1 MKRISRLWTNS
12 TRLARILLV
21 LLLASYQGCGG
32 GGGGGGKGGAA
43 PAPAG
48 AGNVEIALA
57 DSPSSSFQQLT
68 LNVVSVRFNPS
79 TNLNISESDK
89 QWETILPQ
97 PPSSGLSPNE
107 AIIDLNSLAML
118 AQIFGTGRLKTKTFG
133 QVELVLDPIA
143 PGSVVPVCSPAVF
156 DGLPP
161 LPGEGC
167 ISYPMKLL
175 KSGTNLRAAISLKV
189 KSNQLSTL
197 VLDITPTIVSIP
209 ADSNGSYTIDPTMTV
224 ALVNNFLA
232 TVSGTVVKGATNS
245 EKITAEIAGTNQIV
259 ITVGTQANGTFTF
272 GLPAV
277 AAGTAY
283 DLFASGPNTS
293 LVALAN
299 KVFTP
304 GATSLGD
311 LKPHKPQAGATLSG
325 TIVDKCTGAG
335 IQGVT
340 LDVLTPATTGADCTK
355 APPTGCVVVATGATT
370 AGGSYQV
377 PSVKGVTPPPFNQ
390 IPAGMGTKYTLRIS
404 ASGYDSVITAIDSAT
419 TILKCPDSGAT
430 DKKCNFSLTRGQING
445 NVKLAAMNTGSPLDV
460 LVMAEQSNTNNIAA
474 VTTVTIPTGSTLAP
488 FTLLVP
494 TNKTVVATTLDL
506 FASAKDQFG
515 GKPEQATGHT
525 IAVLPGVMPPDM
537 VTACTTPVLSSDLG
551 PMACVGHG
559 SVSGMAPG
567 ADQNTTIVL
576 SKSGVQ
582 LMQSQVGPG
591 AAYNFCAP
599 ADTYKLQRFES
610 GIPGSS
616 TIQPLTGPSLISTP
630 CSSIC
635 APAAPGKCFLCANT
649 PGPTLP

>member
-57 DSPSSSFQQLT
+57 DSPSSSFQQLA

-79 TNLNISESDK
+79 SNLNISESDK

-107 AIIDLNSLAML
+107 AIIDLNSLAMQ

-143 PGSVVPVCSPAVF
+143 PGSVVPVCSPAVPAPF
-156 DGLPP
+156 
-161 LPGEGC
+161 PGEGC

-175 KSGTNLRAAISLKV
+175 KPGTNLRAAISLTV
-189 KSNQLSTL
+189 KSKQLSTL
-197 VLDITPTIVSIP
+197 VLDIAPTIASPPP
-209 ADSNGSYTIDPTMTV
+209 ADSNGFYTIDPTMTV
-224 ALVNNFLA
+224 AQVNNFLA
-232 TVSGTVVKGATNS
+232 TVSGTVVKGAANN

-259 ITVGTQANGTFTF
+259 ITVGTQANGTFTL

-293 LVALAN
+293 LVPLAN
-299 KVFTP
+299 EVFTP

-325 TIVDKCTGAG
+325 TIVDKRTGVG

-404 ASGYDSVITAIDSAT
+404 ASGYDSMITAIDSAT

-445 NVKLAAMNTGSPLDV
+445 NVTLAAMNTGSPLDV
-460 LVMAEQSNTNNIAA
+460 LVMAEQSNTNNLAG
-474 VTTVTIPTGSTLAP
+474 VTTATIPTGSTSTP

-494 TNKTVVATTLDL
+494 TTKTIATLDL
-506 FASAKDQFG
+506 FTSAKDQFG
-515 GKPEQATGHT
+515 GKPENATGHS
-525 IAVLPGVMPPDM
+525 IAVLQGIPSPTES
-537 VTACTTPVLSSDLG
+537 TACSMPVSLGSDLG

-559 SVSGMAPG
+559 SVSGTASLF
-567 ADQNTTIVL
+567 DQNTMIVL
-576 SKSGVQ
+576 SKGGVQ
-582 LMQSQVGPG
+582 LMESQVSAGG
-591 AAYNFCAP
+591 AYNFCAP

-610 GIPGSS
+610 GIPVLSS
-616 TIQPLTGPSLISTP
+616 TTIALKAPSLISTP

-635 APAAPGKCFLCANT
+635 ATGTPNTCFLCTNT
-649 PGPTLP
+649 PGITVP

>member
-1 MKRISRLWTNS
+1 MKRISQLWTNS

-43 PAPAG
+43 PAPAA
-48 AGNVEIALA
+48 AGNVEVALA
-57 DSPSSSFQQLT
+57 DSPSSSFQQLA

-79 TNLNISESDK
+79 SNLNISESDK

-107 AIIDLNSLAML
+107 AIIDLNSLAMQ

-143 PGSVVPVCSPAVF
+143 PGSVVPVCSPVV
-156 DGLPP
+156 
-161 LPGEGC
+161 PGEGC

-197 VLDITPTIVSIP
+197 VLDITPTIVSVP

-232 TVSGTVVKGATNS
+232 TVSGTVVKGATNN

-259 ITVGTQANGTFTF
+259 ITVSTQANGTFTL

-293 LVALAN
+293 LVPLAN
-299 KVFTP
+299 EVFTP

-325 TIVDKCTGAG
+325 TIVDKCTGVG

-340 LDVLTPATTGADCTK
+340 LDVLTPGTNHAGADCKTP
-355 APPTGCVVVATGATT
+355 ATGCAVVGTGATT

-390 IPAGMGTKYTLRIS
+390 IPAGTGTKYTLRIS
-404 ASGYDSVITAIDSAT
+404 ASGYDSVITSIDSAT

-445 NVKLAAMNTGSPLDV
+445 NVTLAAANSGSPLDV
-460 LVMAEQSNTNNIAA
+460 LVMAEQSNTNNLAG
-474 VTTVTIPTGSTLAP
+474 VTTATIPTGSTSTP

-537 VTACTTPVLSSDLG
+537 GTACTTPVLSSDLG

-559 SVSGMAPG
+559 SVSGTASLF
-567 ADQNTTIVL
+567 DQNTMIVL
-576 SKSGVQ
+576 SKGGVQ
-582 LMQSQVGPG
+582 LMESQVSAGG
-591 AAYNFCAP
+591 AYNFCAP

-610 GIPGSS
+610 GIAVLSS
-616 TIQPLTGPSLISTP
+616 TTIALKAPSLISTP

-635 APAAPGKCFLCANT
+635 ATGTPNTCFLCTNT
-649 PGPTLP
+649 PGITVP

>member
-1 MKRISRLWTNS
+1 MKRISQLWTNS

-43 PAPAG
+43 PAPAA
-48 AGNVEIALA
+48 AGNVEVALA
-57 DSPSSSFQQLT
+57 DSPSSSFQQLA

-79 TNLNISESDK
+79 SNLNISESDK

-143 PGSVVPVCSPAVF
+143 PGSVVPVCSPVV
-156 DGLPP
+156 
-161 LPGEGC
+161 PGEGC

-197 VLDITPTIVSIP
+197 VLDITPTIVSVP

-232 TVSGTVVKGATNS
+232 TVSGTVVKGATNN

-259 ITVGTQANGTFTF
+259 ITVSTQANGTFTL

-293 LVALAN
+293 LVPLAN
-299 KVFTP
+299 EVFTP

-325 TIVDKCTGAG
+325 TIVDKCTGVG

-340 LDVLTPATTGADCTK
+340 LDVLTPGTNHAGADCKTP
-355 APPTGCVVVATGATT
+355 ATGCVVVATGATT

-390 IPAGMGTKYTLRIS
+390 IPAGTGTKYTLRIS
-404 ASGYDSVITAIDSAT
+404 ASGYDSVITSIDSAT

-445 NVKLAAMNTGSPLDV
+445 NVTLAAMNTGSPLDV
-460 LVMAEQSNTNNIAA
+460 LVMAEQSNTNNLAG
-474 VTTVTIPTGSTLAP
+474 VTTATIPTGSTSTP

-537 VTACTTPVLSSDLG
+537 GTACTTPVLSSDLG

-559 SVSGMAPG
+559 SVSGTASLF
-567 ADQNTTIVL
+567 DQNTMIVL
-576 SKSGVQ
+576 SKGGVQ
-582 LMQSQVGPG
+582 LMESQVSAGG
-591 AAYNFCAP
+591 AYNFCAP

-610 GIPGSS
+610 GIPVLSS
-616 TIQPLTGPSLISTP
+616 TTIALKAPSLISTP

-635 APAAPGKCFLCANT
+635 ATGTPNTCFLCANT
-649 PGPTLP
+649 PGITVP